1 MNAPEL
7 SICIY
12 TYNSA
17 HFLPDAIGSV
27 MRQGLEDFEIVIVD
41 NASQDDTEALVR
53 GLNNQY
59 IRYFK
64 NPENFGPHYSA
75 TRCIAEARGK
85 YMRHLCADDVLVD
98 GVLLKQMEVLRR
110 RPDVALVTCDLCATD
125 SELREGNIF
134 REFPGECSAERM
146 LNLCLSGLG
155 NYIGGPSSI
164 MFRRKDAEDLLFDS
178 SYWWVSDLKFGLQ
191 LLRHGAYVNIDEVGY
206 LYRRHPNTGT
216 ELYCPNE
223 IRMPNY
229 FRLVDEFDWWN
240 PLNCLQAIRRG
251 GREGR
256 KIVFK
261 RWSRACRPKS
271 VANALRSFG
280 DVLHMRRTRFK
291 G

>member
-1 MNAPEL
+1 
-7 SICIY
+7 
-12 TYNSA
+12 
-17 HFLPDAIGSV
+17 
-27 MRQGLEDFEIVIVD
+27 
-41 NASQDDTEALVR
+41 
-53 GLNNQY
+53 
-59 IRYFK
+59 
-64 NPENFGPHYSA
+64 
-75 TRCIAEARGK
+75 
-85 YMRHLCADDVLVD
+85 
-98 GVLLKQMEVLRR
+98 
-110 RPDVALVTCDLCATD
+110 
-125 SELREGNIF
+125 
-134 REFPGECSAERM
+134 
-146 LNLCLSGLG
+146 
-155 NYIGGPSSI
+155 